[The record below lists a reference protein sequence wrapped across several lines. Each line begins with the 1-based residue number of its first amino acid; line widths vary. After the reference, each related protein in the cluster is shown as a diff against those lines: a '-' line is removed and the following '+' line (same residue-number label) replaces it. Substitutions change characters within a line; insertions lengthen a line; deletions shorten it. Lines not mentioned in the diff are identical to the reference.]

1 MLQEKPKLSINY
13 IKGEKKPQKT
23 TTSFPRPPKKSW
35 KKCELKKS
43 KFFQDNDFFSTKTL
57 SEKKKKMKI
66 IFPKNLQIIKKDG
79 GFFPRKILRFY
90 F

>member
-1 MLQEKPKLSINY
+1 MLQGKPKLSINY
-13 IKGEKKPQKT
+13 IKGEKKNKKT
-23 TTSFPRPPKKSW
+23 TTSFPCPPKKSW

-43 KFFQDNDFFSTKTL
+43 KFFQDDFFSTKTL

-66 IFPKNLQIIKKDG
+66 IFPKNLQIIKKDE
-79 GFFPRKILRFY
+79 GFFPRKILRFC